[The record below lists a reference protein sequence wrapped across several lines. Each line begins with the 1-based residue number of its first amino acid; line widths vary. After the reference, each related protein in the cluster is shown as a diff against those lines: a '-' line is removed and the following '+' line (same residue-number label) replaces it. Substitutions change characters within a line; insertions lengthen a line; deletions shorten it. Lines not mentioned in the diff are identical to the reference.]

1 MLMRN
6 AATDRGTADLMGAM
20 QGSASIRASLE
31 QVSARI
37 SKFEER
43 YGFDSDEMRQRV
55 GTGSLREDD
64 SICTWLMLLSRRD
77 RLVQRQG

>member
-6 AATDRGTADLMGAM
+6 AATDRGATDLLSAM
-20 QGSASIRASLE
+20 QGSASIQASLE

-37 SKFEER
+37 SKFEEN
-43 YGFDSDEMRQRV
+43 YGFRSDVMQQRV
-55 GTGSLREDD
+55 GAGSLREDD
-64 SICTWLMLLSRRD
+64 SICTWLMLLSRKD